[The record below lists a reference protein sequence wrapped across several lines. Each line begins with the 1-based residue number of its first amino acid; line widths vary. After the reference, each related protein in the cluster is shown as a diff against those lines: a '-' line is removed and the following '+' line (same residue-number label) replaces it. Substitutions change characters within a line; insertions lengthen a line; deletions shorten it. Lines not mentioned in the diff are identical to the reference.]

1 MGGGGGNRRPGGG
14 NGAIPNR
21 NQNYD
26 SNGPDVRIRGSAY
39 QVYEKYMNLAQDA
52 NTAGD
57 RIMAESYYQHAEHY
71 YRIIG
76 AIENGPEGQ
85 RRRNEGQNGGYQ
97 YQPNMQDD
105 GQQEGDEQGDD
116 GEPQGQDFRQDQRPR
131 QDQEPR
137 SEQDFRQ
144 QQDQRRRSEHDQRQ
158 RQNQGGRPEQ
168 EQQPDQSFRQEQR
181 QRNHQEQRPEPDQA
195 LEAATQEAQWP
206 ERQGISH
213 AAYSPDDQEQPD

>member
-1 MGGGGGNRRPGGG
+1 MGGGNNRRPNGG
-14 NGAIPNR
+14 NGGIPNR

-76 AIENGPEGQ
+76 AIENGPDGQ

-97 YQPNMQDD
+97 YQSQMPDD
-105 GQQEGDEQGDD
+105 GQPGLDGPDEPDERGESQDDTDTQPQQRQGMSHNAYSSD
-116 GEPQGQDFRQDQRPR
+116 GE
-131 QDQEPR
+131 
-137 SEQDFRQ
+137 
-144 QQDQRRRSEHDQRQ
+144 
-158 RQNQGGRPEQ
+158 
-168 EQQPDQSFRQEQR
+168 QP
-181 QRNHQEQRPEPDQA
+181 
-195 LEAATQEAQWP
+195 
-206 ERQGISH
+206 I
-213 AAYSPDDQEQPD
+213 